1 MAIPSF
7 GSDNNPNYQAIVRII
22 RNALRDGFSISQV
35 VRAVADAIREYRR
48 KQFMQYHK
56 VKENNGR
63 YYDVPATLSVK
74 DPESEDFLLKSPG
87 GELSESIE
95 HCDLWLR
102 RGKPYLMT
110 TNPYFVSKDEL
121 KKLIEHCDKYDIDF
135 QIDAESD
142 YFPGQAI
149 RILFKHG
156 TITPGDATN
165 HIDEKV

>member
-74 DPESEDFLLKSPG
+74 DPESEDFLLKSSG

-121 KKLIEHCDKYDIDF
+121 KNLLNTVTNMILISKLM
-135 QIDAESD
+135 Q
-142 YFPGQAI
+142 
-149 RILFKHG
+149 
-156 TITPGDATN
+156 
-165 HIDEKV
+165 KVTTFLVKQFAFSSNMEQSHLVMPLII